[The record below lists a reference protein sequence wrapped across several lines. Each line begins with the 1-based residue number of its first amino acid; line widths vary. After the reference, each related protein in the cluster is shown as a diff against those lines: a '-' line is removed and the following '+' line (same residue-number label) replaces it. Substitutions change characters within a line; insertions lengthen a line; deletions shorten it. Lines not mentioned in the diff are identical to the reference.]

1 MDISPYGINVQEAL
15 REPKAG
21 EYRGIDGLIYCE
33 ECGEPVQ
40 FRLTADNERL
50 ANSPDIQRLKE
61 NKAKYQVWA
70 SQWLGTFPIKCK
82 CGERRLRKQEQESKR
97 TEREK
102 RREKGLRDRR
112 LKESRF
118 DKANGSNAKQAAALK
133 RYADKFEETKKYS
146 LLIYGASGTGKS
158 FLTGCVAN
166 ELTDNNYYV
175 YCTTVFQA
183 LEEFRTGK
191 QQELLKE
198 IRNCNLMILDGIES
212 VLSLNSGHEAEWIYN
227 LIEERQRT
235 VKPLIVTTQ
244 VATIAKGSPI
254 TKRIFAKF
262 KDFVRI
268 ELKEDGHSQNELMD
282 LLRTAEAI

>member
-1 MDISPYGINVQEAL
+1 MDIGSYGLNVQEAL
-15 REPKAG
+15 REPRAG

-33 ECGEPVQ
+33 ECGQPVQ
-40 FRLTADNERL
+40 FRMTAETF
-50 ANSPDIQRLKE
+50 ANSPDIQNLKE
-61 NKAKYQVWA
+61 NKAKYQAWA
-70 SQWLGTFPIKCK
+70 NQWFGTFPIKCK

-97 TEREK
+97 AEREK
-102 RREKGLRDRR
+102 LRTKGLRDRR

-146 LLIYGASGTGKS
+146 LLIYGPSGTGKS
-158 FLTGCVAN
+158 FLTGCIAN
-166 ELTDNNYYV
+166 ALTDNNHYV

-198 IRNCNLMILDGIES
+198 IRSCDLMILDGIES
-212 VLSLNSGHEAEWIYN
+212 VLGLNSGHEAEWIFN

-244 VATIAKGSPI
+244 VATITKGSPI

-262 KDFVRI
+262 KDFIRI
-268 ELKEDGHSQNELMD
+268 ELKESGAHNNAELMD
-282 LLRTAEAI
+282 LLRASEAI